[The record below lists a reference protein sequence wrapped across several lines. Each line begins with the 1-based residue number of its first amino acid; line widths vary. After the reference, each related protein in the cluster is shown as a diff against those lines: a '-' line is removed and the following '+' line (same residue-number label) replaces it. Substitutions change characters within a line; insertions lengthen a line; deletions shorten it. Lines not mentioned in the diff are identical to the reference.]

1 MEFTF
6 PYRLNLKIT
15 FVIIFVFTGTCV
27 KSIHA
32 TFEGKI
38 CRHYRIIKILR
49 RYQACHVTI
58 SLKFSPWICGWP
70 TNDRNGYSE
79 FDFLIKGRCNY
90 GIDIFQ
96 IQQPNYF
103 FIRSKNN
110 NKNRWE
116 MGLLSLSNLEICIK
130 KQNSLVLKLKTW
142 FQRWDSIQISI

>member
-1 MEFTF
+1 MELIFELKMEFTF

-110 NKNRWE
+110 YKNPAGYGIAESVKPW
-116 MGLLSLSNLEICIK
+116 NLHQKAEFSGFK
-130 KQNSLVLKLKTW
+130 A
-142 FQRWDSIQISI
+142 